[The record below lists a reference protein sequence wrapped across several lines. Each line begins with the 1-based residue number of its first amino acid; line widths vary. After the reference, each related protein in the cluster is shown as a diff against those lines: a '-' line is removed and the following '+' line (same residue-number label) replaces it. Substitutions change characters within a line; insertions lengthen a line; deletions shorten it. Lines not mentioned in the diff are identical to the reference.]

1 LSMVLDEPKEQDEVF
16 KINGFTM
23 VIDRELLGKVK
34 SVNVDYVVHSG
45 MGAGFKLTA
54 EVPVGGGGCGSTSC
68 HC

>member
-1 LSMVLDEPKEQDEVF
+1 MF

-34 SVNVDYVVHSG
+34 SVNVDYVVHAG